1 MGKWLL
7 MFSFLSHFI
16 FAQTIKQCKYR
27 FDNYLN
33 FKGSL
38 NGRVLF
44 NNDAIYIL
52 DSKGKKEF
60 AIYAN
65 EIEVVS
71 RFLIHNSFSKQEKF
85 LKSKGLKKIS
95 RSQCDSLSSKIID
108 KKKINK
114 LDKNLP
120 LLGYRVAIDPG
131 HTAVTLAEA
140 QIEQKFLYF
149 VKDSIDHPNDTI
161 KLFESALTFNFF
173 LCCFKKAIFILC

>member
-71 RFLIHNSFSKQEKF
+71 RFLIHNSFSKQ
-85 LKSKGLKKIS
+85 
-95 RSQCDSLSSKIID
+95 
-108 KKKINK
+108 
-114 LDKNLP
+114 
-120 LLGYRVAIDPG
+120 
-131 HTAVTLAEA
+131 
-140 QIEQKFLYF
+140 
-149 VKDSIDHPNDTI
+149 
-161 KLFESALTFNFF
+161 
-173 LCCFKKAIFILC
+173 